1 MQVRHKP
8 RVLFLAY
15 YFPPVNAIACVR
27 TWNMAKYL
35 ARQGWHVTVVTPE
48 PSLWRH
54 VEHSDTVE
62 RVLQKEGIQRLPTT
76 HRWLS
81 LSPVYLRTQPGSLR
95 WLGGGICRRVA
106 RYLNIER
113 EIGWLKEAEE
123 ACASLKP
130 ADVDVIFATGSPF
143 LAFKL
148 AKRLSVRVGRPYV
161 LDYRDLWT
169 DNLHAVRTPR
179 LTTLREEA
187 ALLKDSAAVTIVSA
201 SWGAILEK
209 RFGIGLK
216 LHIISNGYDPDELF
230 DVKAVEFDHFS
241 IVYTGNFYP
250 PKRVITPL
258 MAALQR
264 LRAISTA
271 QSPQWT
277 FHYYG
282 TDEHIVRQEAEH
294 FGVMDKV
301 VLHGNIPR
309 DEVLRA
315 VKGASVAVV
324 ITSVTT
330 DATLAD
336 KGMIT
341 GKVFEAVGLKTPIL
355 LIAPSGSDAETVVE
369 GTGLGR
375 RFLAND
381 IDSIVQF
388 LKNSMYSRISN
399 TTNCDKYS
407 WVSII
412 NELDIILRKAIHT
425 TL

>member
-1 MQVRHKP
+1 
-8 RVLFLAY
+8 
-15 YFPPVNAIACVR
+15 
-27 TWNMAKYL
+27 
-35 ARQGWHVTVVTPE
+35 
-48 PSLWRH
+48 
-54 VEHSDTVE
+54 
-62 RVLQKEGIQRLPTT
+62 
-76 HRWLS
+76 
-81 LSPVYLRTQPGSLR
+81 
-95 WLGGGICRRVA
+95 
-106 RYLNIER
+106 
-113 EIGWLKEAEE
+113 
-123 ACASLKP
+123 
-130 ADVDVIFATGSPF
+130 
-143 LAFKL
+143 
-148 AKRLSVRVGRPYV
+148 
-161 LDYRDLWT
+161 
-169 DNLHAVRTPR
+169 
-179 LTTLREEA
+179 
-187 ALLKDSAAVTIVSA
+187 
-201 SWGAILEK
+201 
-209 RFGIGLK
+209 
-216 LHIISNGYDPDELF
+216 
-230 DVKAVEFDHFS
+230 
-241 IVYTGNFYP
+241 
-250 PKRVITPL
+250 
-258 MAALQR
+258 
-264 LRAISTA
+264 
-271 QSPQWT
+271 
-277 FHYYG
+277 
-282 TDEHIVRQEAEH
+282 
-294 FGVMDKV
+294 MDKV